1 MPYVAPHE
9 VLDTWSASVEE
20 VIVASG
26 GPPWRRPLLA
36 NDDTR
41 VVLISWPTGYRTIPH
56 HHPFATETFQVVAGR
71 LGFRLDDRPELDLGA
86 GGIAIAHRGQVH
98 GLRVLG
104 DTPLVFI
111 ACVSPNQ
118 DRPDEQ
124 VDVPAR
130 WADWRPTD
138 LQTSVTPR

>member
-71 LGFRLDDRPELDLGA
+71 LGFRLDDRPELDLGP
-86 GGIAIAHRGQVH
+86 GDISIAHRGQVH
-98 GLRVLG
+98 GLWVRG
-104 DTPLVFI
+104 DGPLVLI
-111 ACVSPNQ
+111 ACVAPNQ

-124 VDVPAR
+124 VDVPDR
-130 WADWRPTD
+130 WADWQPTD
-138 LQTSVTPR
+138 LLTPVTRR